1 MERVE
6 FEEWSVAHESPSPGW
21 DLVEEFM
28 RSALGSGGIE
38 KIVIFER
45 VSPSRYELTYTNDC
59 AGNQGSA
66 LVSIVR
72 DALRRSMLL
81 GFVIR
86 DSGELTPLLK
96 SYRRENRGELRK
108 QDVMRELG
116 AEVSGLET
124 VLTVDRQLV
133 LVGHDGEPVF
143 TLSLGSSAE

>member
-6 FEEWSVAHESPSPGW
+6 FEEWSVAPDSLFPGW

-28 RSALGSGGIE
+28 RSALDSGGIE

-45 VSPSRYELTYTNDC
+45 VSSSRYELTYTNDC

-66 LVSIVR
+66 LVSVVR

-86 DSGELTPLLK
+86 GSGELTPLLK
-96 SYRRENRGELRK
+96 SYRRESREVLRM

-124 VLTVDRQLV
+124 ILSVDRPLV

-143 TLSLGSSAE
+143 TLSFGSSAE